1 MHATLTGDELPV
13 IEGFQALLDR
23 QPMPEEELT
32 RARVDDLCASLA
44 EAGWLEAALPGGDL
58 SQPFWV
64 LAALAESAGR
74 RDVPLP
80 YPLPETWIALRALAG
95 AGLDADADAEGGRV
109 LTLAVDRLW
118 RDDADPSSGA
128 VPYAA
133 LADAIV
139 VPLALAGGGCA
150 LHLAEPS
157 SLPLERGP
165 RLDDTMP
172 LWSFPVAAAAGPGP
186 SGELDASA
194 ASALRAQYLVLQCAE
209 MVGCADRLFRRTIAY
224 LEDREQFGH
233 RLATFQALQHR
244 AADAFTALETAR
256 SLTHYA
262 AWCCEMRPELA
273 EPYALM
279 AKAHAGEHCWWIA
292 NEAIQ
297 LHGGIGFTWEAGLQY
312 NTGRVALRALGGLDL
327 RRCAAR
333 SGMAA
338 IQAGQ
343 MLGMLE

>member
-1 MHATLTGDELPV
+1 MQATLTSDERPV
-13 IEGFQALLDR
+13 VEGFDALLDR
-23 QPMPEEELT
+23 QPEPEDELT
-32 RARVDDLCASLA
+32 RARVDELRTRLA
-44 EAGWLEAALPGGDL
+44 EAGWLEAALPGGEL

-64 LAALAESAGR
+64 LAALVESAGQ

-80 YPLPETWIALRALAG
+80 YPLLESWIALRALAS
-95 AGLDADADAEGGRV
+95 AGVAVDADAEGARV
-109 LTLAVDRLW
+109 LALAVDRLW
-118 RDDADPSSGA
+118 RDDTDPSSGA

-133 LADAIV
+133 LADAVV
-139 VPLALAGGGCA
+139 VPVAIAGGGYA
-150 LHLAEPS
+150 LHVAEPGA
-157 SLPLERGP
+157 LGLERGP

-172 LWSFPVAAAAGPGP
+172 LWSFPMADAVGSAPV
-186 SGELDASA
+186 GELSASD

-209 MVGCADRLFRRTIAY
+209 LVGCAERLFRRTIAY
-224 LEDREQFGH
+224 LEDREQFGS

-244 AADAFTALETAR
+244 AADALTALETAR

-262 AWCCEMRPELA
+262 AWCCEVHPELA

-312 NTGRVALRALGGLDL
+312 NTGRVTLRALGGLET

-338 IQAGQ
+338 IAAGQ
-343 MLGMLE
+343 LLGMLE